1 MTQQLR
7 IALIV
12 FSGIWLEFSGGNLG
26 LIGSRPQMFCDTEFT
41 QGVHRQATHPI
52 LGFHTLDWKIQ
63 VFGVY
68 TLTGQLPA
76 HIRLIKPASRD
87 PTRPELI
94 SGEFVANANLRELSI
109 EQDSPFQQLFRHA
122 MSMNPFDCVECDL
135 LVTINVSNA
144 NNSNTQNLWIQDVR
158 LDGAAL
164 NANNNT
170 IRSKGERIEL
180 SLSREQME
188 LTFSHLG
195 VKGNVLNTILGDQLT
210 IIFKP

>member
-1 MTQQLR
+1 M
-7 IALIV
+7 
-12 FSGIWLEFSGGNLG
+12 
-26 LIGSRPQMFCDTEFT
+26 
-41 QGVHRQATHPI
+41 
-52 LGFHTLDWKIQ
+52 
-63 VFGVY
+63 FGVY

-76 HIRLIKPASRD
+76 DIRLIKPASRD
-87 PTRPELI
+87 PTRPALI

-109 EQDSPFQQLFRHA
+109 EQDSPFQQLFMHA

-144 NNSNTQNLWIQDVR
+144 NNSNTQNLWIQNVR

-164 NANNNT
+164 NANNNS

-195 VKGNVLNTILGDQLT
+195 VKGNVLNTILGNQLT